1 MRWPAISPTRATLI
15 TDCVG
20 GWHINLAWLF
30 GKLALAG
37 VVAGLE
43 ALRLQGGDRPPP
55 RMVRGVE
62 RGVFQVEL
70 LDRIYIIRCHS

>member
-20 GWHINLAWLF
+20 EWHINLA
-30 GKLALAG
+30 LALAG